1 MPEER
6 TAWTAHLSTGPSVP
20 VVSQGEPRGIP
31 LVLLHA
37 WGESSSVFDRLLNR
51 LPSDQW
57 AVSFDQRGH
66 GSADRP
72 ESGYTL
78 RHFAADVVAFLDE
91 LAVPSAV
98 LLGSSSGGYVAQQ
111 VAAERPDRVAG
122 LVLVGAPRTLQAE
135 PSFAAEVAQ
144 LTDPVAPEWVR
155 SSIAW
160 FPMFSRVPEWFI
172 EDRIS
177 DGVAVPARVWHE
189 TLRGLVEA
197 VPPTRGGR
205 VVAPTLVL
213 YGGRDDAV
221 RLEEEE
227 ALTASIPGARLV
239 VYEDT
244 GHLVL
249 WEHPKRV
256 ARDTVGFLEG
266 ADLRVATASA
276 RGRS

>member
-1 MPEER
+1 MSQER
-6 TAWTAHLSTGPSVP
+6 TTWTARLSTGICVP
-20 VVSQGEPRGIP
+20 VMAQGEPRGVP

-37 WGESSSVFDRLLNR
+37 WAESSGVFDRLLGR

-57 AVSFDQRGH
+57 SVVYDQRGH
-66 GSADRP
+66 GAADRP
-72 ESGYTL
+72 ETGYAMVD
-78 RHFAADVVAFLDE
+78 FAADVVALLDE
-91 LAVPSAV
+91 LAAPSAV
-98 LLGSSSGGYVAQQ
+98 LLGSSSGGYIAQQ
-111 VAAERPDRVAG
+111 VAADRPDRVAG

-144 LTDPVAPEWVR
+144 LTDPIEPEWVR

-160 FPMFSRVPEWFI
+160 FPVFSRVPEWFL

-177 DGVAVPARVWHE
+177 DGAAVPARVWRE

-197 VPPTRGGR
+197 LPPTEGGR
-205 VVAPTLVL
+205 VVAPTLIIF
-213 YGGRDDAV
+213 GGRDDAL
-221 RLEEEE
+221 RLEDEQ
-227 ALTASIPGARLV
+227 AMAASIPGARLV

-256 ARDTVGFLEG
+256 ARDTVNFLEELG
-266 ADLRVATASA
+266 VRAATASA
-276 RGRS
+276 PGRS